1 MIYYVV
7 LRDKGFLKTT
17 TKQKGERQM
26 KINKIDS
33 YDTIVTVIY
42 LLKSENSRVEY
53 HVPNSKGKGEVIY
66 VSPYGNNAPLTAWT
80 AEAAFGVGPDP
91 DIEGELQITNAYGEP
106 ILTRVSDIELTN
118 AYNGRKA
125 NLVK

>member
-1 MIYYVV
+1 MNYS
-7 LRDKGFLKTT
+7 K
-17 TKQKGERQM
+17 M
-26 KINKIDS
+26 DS

-42 LLKSENSRVEY
+42 LLKSENSRAEY
-53 HVPNSKGKGEVIY
+53 HKPDSKGKGEVIY
-66 VSPYGNNAPLTAWT
+66 VNPYGDNAPLTIWT

-91 DIEGELQITNAYGEP
+91 DIDGELQITNAYGEP

-118 AYNGRKA
+118 AYNERKD

>member
-1 MIYYVV
+1 MNYS
-7 LRDKGFLKTT
+7 
-17 TKQKGERQM
+17 
-26 KINKIDS
+26 KIDS

-42 LLKSENSRVEY
+42 LLKSENSRAEY
-53 HVPNSKGKGEVIY
+53 HKPDSKGKGEVIY

-118 AYNGRKA
+118 AYNRRKA